1 MITNTDR
8 LQSNQT
14 GLPPGRVGMDTAI
27 LREMQNRLRKRERE
41 RVGEKQ
47 HQTRQQQCDLIDFN
61 CY

>member
-41 RVGEKQ
+41 SRRK
-47 HQTRQQQCDLIDFN
+47 TTPDKTTTM
-61 CY
+61 